1 MESFGFK
8 IFSKTS
14 LTFVALSTY
23 SCPGPNVNLHHPIAR
38 LLSQL
43 CSLWCIIN
51 KYLNHITSQGEYT
64 REARWRKI
72 LSPLKAREREIPRD
86 RTETPEE
93 ALYDTL
99 LSFLTSS
106 GSANVSGEV
115 LHEAF
120 CRDMEAFSDV
130 FLEDFVPL
138 TTTTTTTSTTTRPT
152 STTDFSR
159 GSRGEEMRGKE
170 DKLGHK
176 MVGIYSVVRLPARGG
191 RG

>member
-1 MESFGFK
+1 M
-8 IFSKTS
+8 
-14 LTFVALSTY
+14 
-23 SCPGPNVNLHHPIAR
+23 
-38 LLSQL
+38 
-43 CSLWCIIN
+43 
-51 KYLNHITSQGEYT
+51 
-64 REARWRKI
+64 
-72 LSPLKAREREIPRD
+72 KAREREIPRD

-106 GSANVSGEV
+106 GKANVSGEV

-138 TTTTTTTSTTTRPT
+138 TTTTTTSTTTKPT

-159 GSRGEEMRGKE
+159 GSRGEETRGKE
-170 DKLGHK
+170 DKPGQQ
-176 MVGIYSVVRLPARGG
+176 MVGY
-191 RG
+191 